1 MRVLEEYKICKANS
15 EEWSRYHAIYRL
27 SNFNE
32 WMPMSFQGE
41 LNRYNKLEL
50 CYWITKNN
58 KKVGGA
64 LIKSNMIKCIF
75 TIPPFKIN
83 EEIIKELILY
93 VSCICDMSEDIIIP
107 DADLKSIECYE
118 MIGFELQRVDKLMVC
133 ATDNYDIIWDKQYS
147 IVIPEEKYAQD
158 MTKLYY
164 ETYRKN
170 KLEYISTQSYEYQE
184 QNVKSYFNHRET
196 MNAPVEWS
204 TLVYDSTTNKL
215 IGACIV
221 SLVYELPY
229 ILDFVVHPEYQR
241 KGLATN
247 MIKRTLDI
255 VASNYPAIR
264 LNVTVGND
272 AEQFYGKMGFVSLA
286 EKAYVKLNKK
296 RLVI

>member
-1 MRVLEEYKICKANS
+1 MSYLEEYRICKAGA

-58 KKVGGA
+58 KRIGGA
-64 LIKSNMIKCIF
+64 LIKSNIIKCIF

-83 EEIIKELILY
+83 EDIIKELTLY
-93 VSCICDMSEDIIIP
+93 VNSICDMNETVIIP
-107 DADLKSIECYE
+107 DVDLRAIEHYE
-118 MIGFELQRVDKLMVC
+118 ASGFKLDRVEKLMVC
-133 ATDNYDIIWDKQYS
+133 ATQNFDIIWDEQYR
-147 IVIPEEKYAQD
+147 IVIPEQKHAQD
-158 MTKLYY
+158 MTELYY

-170 KLEYISTQSYEYQE
+170 KLAFIATQSYDYQE
-184 QNVKSYFNHRET
+184 QNVKNYFNHRKT
-196 MNAPVEWS
+196 MNAPMEWS

-229 ILDFVVHPEYQR
+229 ILDFVVHPEFQR

-247 MIKRTLDI
+247 IMKRTLDI
-255 VASNYPAIR
+255 VANSYPAIR

-272 AEQFYGKMGFVSLA
+272 AEQFYDKMGFIGLA
-286 EKAYVKLNKK
+286 EKGYVSKTN
-296 RLVI
+296 IS